1 MSLLFTEEQSLLK
14 ESAAAFVQ
22 GKRDLNAL
30 RVRRSSPGVPHF
42 DREIWSEMV
51 ELGWAAIPFEEAWGG
66 LGLGFAELGIVM
78 EELGRGLVPSPLLST
93 VVLYGGVIEIAGS
106 SEHKRRI
113 LPEVI
118 AGNRLGSFAY
128 LESARHD
135 PLHVETTL
143 KSQLDGYRLTGCKNL
158 VLDGGS
164 ADEFVVLA
172 REEGQPGDDDGL
184 RLVLVPADSEGI
196 ELENYLL
203 IDGRSASN
211 VHFREVV
218 VEDDWLLTGAGPVAG
233 VLDQVFDRAAVTLS
247 AEMIGGIQSVFDMTI
262 EYLKVREQFGA
273 KIGSFQGLKHRAARW
288 FCEVELSKA
297 IVLKALRA
305 IDENSAET
313 LQIASACK
321 ARLSDTAQLSGKEG
335 IQMHGGIGVTDEHD
349 VGLFMK
355 HGRVAEMMFG
365 DSRFHQLRFASSNGY

>member
-1 MSLLFTEEQSLLK
+1 M
-14 ESAAAFVQ
+14 
-22 GKRDLNAL
+22 
-30 RVRRSSPGVPHF
+30 
-42 DREIWSEMV
+42 
-51 ELGWAAIPFEEAWGG
+51 
-66 LGLGFAELGIVM
+66 
-78 EELGRGLVPSPLLST
+78 
-93 VVLYGGVIEIAGS
+93 
-106 SEHKRRI
+106 
-113 LPEVI
+113 
-118 AGNRLGSFAY
+118 
-128 LESARHD
+128 
-135 PLHVETTL
+135 
-143 KSQLDGYRLTGCKNL
+143 
-158 VLDGGS
+158 
-164 ADEFVVLA
+164 
-172 REEGQPGDDDGL
+172 
-184 RLVLVPADSEGI
+184 LVPADSDGI

-218 VEDDWLLTGAGPVAG
+218 VEDDWLLTGVGPVAS
-233 VLDQVFDRAAVTLS
+233 VLDQVFDRAAVALS
-247 AEMIGGIQSVFDMTI
+247 SEMLGGIQSVFDMTI

-305 IDENSAET
+305 IDDNSSET

-321 ARLSDTAQLSGKEG
+321 ARLSDTAQLSGREG